1 MSTQWSP
8 MVEHGFH
15 SNGVS
20 SILSRHYPNV
30 FQLMQEELESV
41 SAYLQTNANM
51 KTIPIQLNINQM
63 DIQEQFERCLGKY
76 LPESAKEHIQK
87 YIYEEIMRAWP
98 GLSSIPAGKSHRIV
112 GRLNDCDRSYG
123 SILFWSC
130 GVDLDLFPIK
140 STKLFSKCQN
150 YLIDGNLNIALLE
163 CHLEKINE
171 IEDLA
176 FRDYQRAKK
185 TIMDAYP
192 RPSLSPLHLQQ
203 AIGNQYS
210 PNSETDYTS
219 RQPSLPPETSREI
232 KTLRSTM
239 KQEHNC
245 SVSILNIKE
254 LKDSTLSSNDMDA
267 LLQSIKSHLGKE
279 LNTRNIFIDENQIII
294 VYSST
299 SVRNV
304 REKLNGFVDENSRR
318 PSKDFIM
325 KIEHLDQPTYD
336 EVIRKCT

>member
-1 MSTQWSP
+1 

-51 KTIPIQLNINQM
+51 KTIPIQLNINRK

-76 LPESAKEHIQK
+76 LPESVKEHIQK

-98 GLSSIPAGKSHRIV
+98 GLSSIPADKSHRIV
-112 GRLNDCDRSYG
+112 GRLNDCDRSCG

-130 GVDLDLFPIK
+130 GVDLDIFPVK
-140 STKLFSKCQN
+140 TTKLFSTYQN
-150 YLIDGNLNIALLE
+150 YSVDGNLNIALLK
-163 CHLEKINE
+163 CHWETITK
-171 IEDLA
+171 IEDWA
-176 FRDYQRAKK
+176 SRDYQSAKK

-192 RPSLSPLHLQQ
+192 RPSLSLSHRQQ
-203 AIGNQYS
+203 AIDTQYS
-210 PNSETDYTS
+210 HNSQMDCVAQSPAVSETS
-219 RQPSLPPETSREI
+219 GETN
-232 KTLRSTM
+232 TLRSAM
-239 KQEHNC
+239 EQEHNC
-245 SVSILNIKE
+245 SVSILKIKE
-254 LKDSTLSSNDMDA
+254 SQNSRLSSNDMGGI
-267 LLQSIKSHLGKE
+267 LQSIKSHLEKE

-304 REKLNGFVDENSRR
+304 REKLNGFVDQNSQS
-318 PSKDFIM
+318 PSKYFIM
-325 KIEHLDQPTYD
+325 KIEHLDQPTYN
-336 EVIRKCT
+336 EVIRK